1 MIRQTTLSF
10 LTQLKDNNNRDWFE
24 ANRKTYESARQEY
37 LLFVT
42 EMLAGLKGFDTTL
55 AGLESKKCMFRINR
69 DVRFSK
75 NKDPYKTNF
84 GSYFNKGGKGI
95 ECAGYYF
102 HLEPGGSFIGGG
114 YWMPQ
119 APELKKIRSEIDYN
133 VDEFLGILN
142 EKELKKLFGNL
153 GNDQKLSRP
162 PQGYGPDNPAIE
174 YLKLKSFVVT
184 APITDAE
191 LLDKSLTKKI
201 LAHFKAMVPLVHFLN
216 RAID

>member
-1 MIRQTTLSF
+1 MIRQTTLTF
-10 LTQLKDNNNRDWFE
+10 LRELKGNNNRDWFE

-42 EMLAGLKGFDTTL
+42 DLLEGLQQIDNTL
-55 AGLESKKCMFRINR
+55 SALEPKKCMFRINR

-133 VDEFLGILN
+133 LDEFLNILSQ
-142 EKELKKLFGNL
+142 KELKKFFGTL
-153 GNDQKLSRP
+153 SQDQKLSRP
-162 PQGYGPDNPAIE
+162 PQGYATDNPAIE
-174 YLKLKSFVVT
+174 FLKLKSFVVT
-184 APITDAE
+184 APLTDEEVLSKA
-191 LLDKSLTKKI
+191 LIQKI
-201 LAHFKAMVPLVHFLN
+201 LSHFKAMAPLVHFLN